1 MMAERTNMIDSVRNL
16 QQSGMNRKQAE
27 ALTKLMRASI
37 AEAIAEAVQHLATK
51 AEVADLRQ
59 NMATKAELAELRQ
72 YTKAELAE
80 LRAQVDAQ
88 HMEIRA
94 ELAEL
99 RQYTKAE
106 LAELRA
112 HVDAQHMEIRTEL
125 DKLKAAHDAQV
136 EHNDSQIALLKAEL
150 IEKMSE
156 NLKYIAFSVGFST
169 IAIIAAFF
177 IARFAT

>member
-1 MMAERTNMIDSVRNL
+1 MMAEKTNMIDSVRNL

-27 ALTKLMRASI
+27 ALTKLMRSSI
-37 AEAIAEAVQHLATK
+37 AEAIAEAVQPLATK
-51 AEVADLRQ
+51 AEVAELRQ
-59 NMATKAELAELRQ
+59 NMATKAE
-72 YTKAELAE
+72 
-80 LRAQVDAQ
+80 V
-88 HMEIRA
+88 
-94 ELAEL
+94 AEL

-112 HVDAQHMEIRTEL
+112 HVDAQHIEIRTEL

-156 NLKYIAFSVGFST
+156 HLKYMAFSVGFST

-177 IARFAT
+177 VARVAT

>member
-1 MMAERTNMIDSVRNL
+1 MAEKTNMIDSVRNL

-27 ALTKLMRASI
+27 ALTKLTRDSI
-37 AEAIAEAVQHLATK
+37 AEAIAGAVQHLATK
-51 AEVADLRQ
+51 
-59 NMATKAELAELRQ
+59 
-72 YTKAELAE
+72 
-80 LRAQVDAQ
+80 
-88 HMEIRA
+88 A

-112 HVDAQHMEIRTEL
+112 HVDAQLLEIRTEL

>member
-1 MMAERTNMIDSVRNL
+1 MMAEKTNMIDSVRNL
-16 QQSGMNRKQAE
+16 QQSGMSRKQAE

-37 AEAIAEAVQHLATK
+37 AEAIAEAVQQLATK
-51 AEVADLRQ
+51 AEVAELRQ
-59 NMATKAELAELRQ
+59 NMATKAELAELR
-72 YTKAELAE
+72 
-80 LRAQVDAQ
+80 V
-88 HMEIRA
+88 
-94 ELAEL
+94 
-99 RQYTKAE
+99 
-106 LAELRA
+106 
-112 HVDAQHMEIRTEL
+112 HVDAQLLEIRTEL

>member
-59 NMATKAELAELRQ
+59 NMATK
-72 YTKAELAE
+72 
-80 LRAQVDAQ
+80 
-88 HMEIRA
+88 A

>member
-1 MMAERTNMIDSVRNL
+1 MSEKTNMIDSVRNL

-27 ALTKLMRASI
+27 ALTKLTRDSI
-37 AEAIAEAVQHLATK
+37 AEAIAEAVQHL
-51 AEVADLRQ
+51 
-59 NMATKAELAELRQ
+59 ATKAELAELRQ

-80 LRAQVDAQ
+80 LRAHVDAQ
-88 HMEIRA
+88 LLEIRA

-112 HVDAQHMEIRTEL
+112 HVDAQLLEIRTEL

-177 IARFAT
+177 IARVAT